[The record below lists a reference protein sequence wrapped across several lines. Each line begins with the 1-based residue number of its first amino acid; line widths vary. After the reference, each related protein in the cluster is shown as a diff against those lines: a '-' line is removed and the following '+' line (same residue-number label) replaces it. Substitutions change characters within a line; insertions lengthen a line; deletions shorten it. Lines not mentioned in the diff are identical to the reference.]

1 MVEEIVKKLYNL
13 YIVGD
18 KRSLKRLRE
27 SLILKN
33 F

>member
-1 MVEEIVKKLYNL
+1 MVEEIIKKLYNL

-18 KRSLKRLRE
+18 KRWLKRLKE
-27 SLILKN
+27 NLILKN